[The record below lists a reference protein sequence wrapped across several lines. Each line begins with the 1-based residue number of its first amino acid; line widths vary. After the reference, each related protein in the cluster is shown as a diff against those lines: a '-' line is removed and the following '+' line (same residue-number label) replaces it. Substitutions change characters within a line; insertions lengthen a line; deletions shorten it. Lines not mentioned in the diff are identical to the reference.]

1 MGRIL
6 LVEDNPSN
14 ADIATAILV
23 HAGHDVTHAPNG
35 LACLECLAGA
45 SFDVIVMD
53 VLMPGLDGLSATRL
67 IRGEARHAALPIIGV
82 TAVVDPTMVQT
93 LRAAG
98 MDAVLT
104 KPYRTKELRD
114 LVEAAIARR
123 PWPAGAGLAR

>member
-14 ADIATAILV
+14 ADIAKAILV
-23 HAGHDVTHAPNG
+23 YAGHEVTHAPNG
-35 LACLECLAGA
+35 LECLECMARGV
-45 SFDVIVMD
+45 FDVIVMD
-53 VLMPGLDGLSATRL
+53 VLMPGMDGLSATRM
-67 IRGEARHAALPIIGV
+67 IRRDPRHAGLPIIGV

-104 KPYRTKELRD
+104 KPYRNKELRD

-123 PWPAGAGLAR
+123 PWPSGAGLAR